1 MNAVAF
7 PEFFLTGSVD
17 AVDRIKEVLT
27 VKLYSIP
34 SPFAL
39 SSYPG
44 SALLMLQQLA
54 KKKAERRF
62 SGIMTDTAVQ
72 EVKDAADILDI
83 IGERVSLSKSGVN
96 YKGLCP
102 FHNEKTPSFTVNP
115 SRQSYYCFG
124 CGEGGDVFSFLM
136 KYENLSFPETLQELA
151 RRYNVHLPDRTK
163 NPAEEAQAKKR
174 LALQTINWEAA
185 SCYHRFLLR
194 DPKAAGARSYLQ
206 NRGMPQEVIE
216 EFQLGYAPDSW
227 DFIGRQLAGHPP
239 QLLREAG
246 LVIPRKNEGHYDRFR
261 NRILFPIFDINGKV
275 IGFGGR
281 IIGEGQPKYLNT
293 DRTPLFDKGRS
304 LFGLYQNREAIRRG
318 KKCLVVEGNFD
329 LLSLVAHGIRNVV
342 APLGTALTAQHV
354 RKLKG
359 YAEEVIMLF
368 DGDQAGLKAA
378 LRAVPLFLDEM
389 MTAKVAVLPAKHDPD
404 SFLREQ
410 GAEGLLSHIE
420 KARPLPEFCFDQLVQ
435 KHGLSVEGKARIVQ
449 ELGTLIAALDDRNL
463 QRTLFVS
470 HFSERL
476 NIEAAKLAQAARSR
490 EKPAPKAASGP
501 AHAANLPL
509 KHRLLLEYL
518 LCFPSSL
525 QAFQEAGIEELVTE
539 GVGKILLD
547 LLTVAVEEQS
557 AAVGPE
563 RILSMAD
570 AEMKPLVAR
579 LLESAPR
586 YDEEQREAVGTSML
600 NTLRS
605 SRLQKK
611 RHQLLQEIEQAQKNH
626 ETEELLT
633 SLLQELQALD
643 REQSTE
649 KSFNC

>member
-1 MNAVAF
+1 
-7 PEFFLTGSVD
+7 
-17 AVDRIKEVLT
+17 
-27 VKLYSIP
+27 
-34 SPFAL
+34 
-39 SSYPG
+39 
-44 SALLMLQQLA
+44 MLQGPA
-54 KKKAERRF
+54 MKKAGRRF
-62 SGIMTDTAVQ
+62 PGIMTDTAVQ
-72 EVKDAADILDI
+72 DVKDAADILDI
-83 IGERVSLSKSGVN
+83 VGERVSLSKSGVN

-124 CGEGGDVFSFLM
+124 CGEGGDIFSFLM
-136 KYENLSFPETLQELA
+136 KYENLSFPEALQELA
-151 RRYNVHLPDRTK
+151 RRYNVQLPDRTK
-163 NPAEEAQAKKR
+163 NPAEEAQARKR
-174 LALQTINWEAA
+174 LALQTVNRDAA

-194 DPKAAGARSYLQ
+194 DPKAAGARAYLEK
-206 NRGMPQEVIE
+206 RGMPPEVIE

-227 DFIGRQLAGHPP
+227 DFLSRQLAGHLP

-261 NRILFPIFDINGKV
+261 DRILFPIFDINGHV

-281 IIGEGQPKYLNT
+281 ILGEGQPKYLNT

-304 LFGLYQNREAIRRG
+304 LFGLYQNRDAIRRG

-342 APLGTALTAQHV
+342 APLGTALTQQHI

-359 YAEEVIMLF
+359 YADEAIMLF
-368 DGDQAGLKAA
+368 DGDPAGLKAA

-404 SFLREQ
+404 SFLQEQ
-410 GAEGLLSHIE
+410 GAEGLLNYIE

-435 KHGLSVEGKARIVQ
+435 KHGHSVEGKARIVQ

-476 NIEAAKLAQAARSR
+476 NIEPAKLAQAARSR
-490 EKPAPKAASGP
+490 EKPAPKAASAP
-501 AHAANLPL
+501 ATAANLPL
-509 KHRLLLEYL
+509 MHWQLLQYL

-525 QAFQEAGIEELVTE
+525 PAFLEAGLEEILGE
-539 GVGKILLD
+539 GAGKILLN
-547 LLTVAVEEQS
+547 LLIAEAEEGS

-563 RILSMAD
+563 RILALAD
-570 AEMKPLVAR
+570 ADMKPIVAR
-579 LLESAPR
+579 MLQSAPR
-586 YDEEQREAVGTSML
+586 YDDEQCQAMGASML
-600 NTLRS
+600 AKLRS

-611 RHQLLQEIEQAQKNH
+611 KQLLLLQIQAAQKND
-626 ETEELLT
+626 ERELLNR
-633 SLLQELQALD
+633 LLQELQGLD
-643 REQSTE
+643 RGQATE